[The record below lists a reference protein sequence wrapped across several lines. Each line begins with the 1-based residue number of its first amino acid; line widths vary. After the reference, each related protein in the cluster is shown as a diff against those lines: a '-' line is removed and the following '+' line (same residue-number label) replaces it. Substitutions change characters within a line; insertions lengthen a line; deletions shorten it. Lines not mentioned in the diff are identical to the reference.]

1 MSAWISLV
9 IFVEIII
16 IIVPCFSITLDC
28 HQAKDIHSF
37 ITSNPLLKS
46 LFNTISIGN
55 CQDFTLNL
63 SKPLPMPIS
72 SLQLVNMTNLSFE
85 LDTVSLNDIHEI
97 VIIQSYIVGNAVFVS
112 TGGTRIT
119 VENSVFQDDVLFHQI
134 QKKGS
139 VASEILFVSETV
151 FKGNMDIVIKVSN
164 ETTKDFG
171 KVSGYIYFSEADE
184 LNDQTINDTAIEA
197 STSTNANK
205 DTLKNDNSEDIV
217 SQTDYNTI
225 SLLENIFQNQPN
237 IYTEKVNPI
246 FIRNIFNIKKESTIG
261 TIIAPGS
268 VNITNNTFQEDIQV
282 KFASVEYINI
292 EKQIDKIEPFFD
304 ILFDE
309 VGDKIIYGNRYVM
322 KYVQFNRIFN
332 KYLFHYRYGS
342 EIFTFETPGI

>member
-1 MSAWISLV
+1 
-9 IFVEIII
+9 
-16 IIVPCFSITLDC
+16 
-28 HQAKDIHSF
+28 
-37 ITSNPLLKS
+37 
-46 LFNTISIGN
+46 
-55 CQDFTLNL
+55 
-63 SKPLPMPIS
+63 MPIS
-72 SLQLVNMTNLSFE
+72 SLQLVNMTNLSLQ
-85 LDTVSLNDIHEI
+85 LDTVFLNDIHEI
-97 VIIQSYIVGNAVFVS
+97 VIIQSYIVGNTVFVS

-139 VASEILFVSETV
+139 LASEILFVSETV
-151 FKGNMDIVIKVSN
+151 FKGKMEIVIKMSN
-164 ETTKDFG
+164 ETIEDLG

-184 LNDQTINDTAIEA
+184 LNDKTINDTAIEA
-197 STSTNANK
+197 STSSNADK

-225 SLLENIFQNQPN
+225 SLLENIFKKQPN
-237 IYTEKVNPI
+237 IYTEKVNAI
-246 FIRNIFNIKKESTIG
+246 FTRNIFKVKKESTIG

-282 KFASVEYINI
+282 KFASAEYINI

-342 EIFTFETPGI
+342 EIFTS